1 MRLFRYN
8 DAMAVKT
15 LTPLEPTSTPAPTD
29 TWHYLEARPHPWRR
43 QLYVKGRRLRAFS
56 VWSDMITNH
65 LTAEEIAQSR
75 DLPIEAIRECVRYC
89 EENRQMLADE
99 CDQEERW
106 LTARGVKLDPPPV
119 H

>member
-1 MRLFRYN
+1 MS
-8 DAMAVKT
+8 T
-15 LTPLEPTSTPAPTD
+15 SEPTAALPQAGQ
-29 TWHYLEARPHPWRR
+29 WQYLEARPHPRRR

-65 LTAEEIAQSR
+65 LTAEETAQSR
-75 DLPIEAIRECVRYC
+75 DLSVEAVRECMRYC
-89 EENRQMLADE
+89 EENRQMLANE

-106 LTARGVKLDPPPV
+106 LTARGMKIKPPPA

>member
-1 MRLFRYN
+1 
-8 DAMAVKT
+8 MAAKT
-15 LTPLEPTSTPAPTD
+15 LTAPETASTPAHTGP
-29 TWHYLEARPHPWRR
+29 WHHLEARPHPWRR

-56 VWSDMITNH
+56 VWSNMIANH

-75 DLPIEAIRECVRYC
+75 DLPIEAVHECVQYC
-89 EENRQMLADE
+89 EENLQMLADE

-106 LTARGVKLDPPPV
+106 LTARGVKIEPPPA